1 MTAQPMNGATGL
13 VEEKLP
19 VKTEIK
25 PFAARDFSMVI
36 ALVAIWG
43 FFAWSTRLT
52 FVSPFN
58 VSNLAVELSIMAV
71 VALGQLLIIV
81 AGEIDLSL
89 GSGVGLMGGIA
100 AVLISLYGWAAGS
113 AMAATIGISIIV
125 WLLMGALIVTQRIPS
140 FIITLAGMLV
150 FRGLQWKV
158 INSST
163 IPVAIGGQDNALSA
177 LTTWFVPPLAT
188 SIAVGVVIALLG
200 FSTWRS
206 RRRRAEFGF
215 PLEPGPIAFAKW
227 FILAQLLALFTLVCN
242 QYRGMPLSVV
252 LLAVTAVAIGVLAGH
267 TRFGRYIYAIGGNK
281 EAAVVSGVPV
291 TKVLIGVFGIMG
303 LLVALGGFLQS
314 AYAGANTTN
323 IGMQLELDAVA
334 ACVIG
339 GTSLKGGKGTVMGVI
354 FGALIMT
361 SLLNGMNLMG
371 LTPEA
376 KYIARGTVL
385 ALAVW
390 LDVKLAKP

>member
-1 MTAQPMNGATGL
+1 MTTTTSGSPVPLASFRSVSNGSDDPCAPRPTPEPGVTPDPSASPSPHPNLCPAQPGAD
-13 VEEKLP
+13 P
-19 VKTEIK
+19 
-25 PFAARDFSMVI
+25 
-36 ALVAIWG
+36 
-43 FFAWSTRLT
+43 
-52 FVSPFN
+52 
-58 VSNLAVELSIMAV
+58 
-71 VALGQLLIIV
+71 
-81 AGEIDLSL
+81 
-89 GSGVGLMGGIA
+89 
-100 AVLISLYGWAAGS
+100 ISLLAWAFTPIFQILFLGLAFIYS
-113 AMAATIGISIIV
+113 LTYDIGISIIV

-140 FIITLAGMLV
+140 FIVTLAGMLV

-177 LTTWFVPPLAT
+177 LTTWF
-188 SIAVGVVIALLG
+188 
-200 FSTWRS
+200 
-206 RRRRAEFGF
+206 GF
-215 PLEPGPIAFAKW
+215 PLEPGSVAFAKW

-252 LLAVTAVAIGVLAGH
+252 LLAVTAVAIGVLTGH
-267 TRFGRYIYAIGGNK
+267 TRFGRYLYAIGGNK

-354 FGALIMT
+354 FGGFFLKKGRV
-361 SLLNGMNLMG
+361 LPLV
-371 LTPEA
+371 
-376 KYIARGTVL
+376 IAHTI
-385 ALAVW
+385 
-390 LDVKLAKP
+390 LDVVAFVGYALLKDALNL